1 MEMKAWSLDLQNE
14 SSVIL
19 KEKQTI
25 FLTVST
31 KLTFLTVQFRAN
43 LEKSFEN

>member
-1 MEMKAWSLDLQNE
+1 MKAWSLDLQYK

-25 FLTVST
+25 FITVST
-31 KLTFLTVQFRAN
+31 KLTFGAN